1 MSTSGLL
8 EERHTTHG
16 DFRDNARVGQ
26 HLRAFWRAQPTWNA
40 MPEEHREALD
50 HLAGKLSRIFSG
62 QSMFPDHWAD
72 IAGYAVLAEK
82 ACQCIQVD
90 RVGPGIEIPEPE

>member
-1 MSTSGLL
+1 MSTTALL
-8 EERHTTHG
+8 DERHTTHG
-16 DFRDNARVGQ
+16 AFRDNARNGQ
-26 HLRAFWRAQPTWNA
+26 HLRAFYRSTASWHT
-40 MPEEHREALD
+40 MPDIQREALD
-50 HLAGKLSRIFSG
+50 MIACKISRILSG
-62 QSMFPDHWAD
+62 QATFADHWAD